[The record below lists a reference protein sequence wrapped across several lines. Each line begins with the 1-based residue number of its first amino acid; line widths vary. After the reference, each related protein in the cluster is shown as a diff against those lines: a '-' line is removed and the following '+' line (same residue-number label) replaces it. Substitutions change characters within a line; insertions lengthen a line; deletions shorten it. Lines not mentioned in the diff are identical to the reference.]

1 MNEDFL
7 EHFGVKGMKW
17 GVKKSE
23 NRVKV
28 ANSSDHNETRAIMK
42 KSVSA
47 MSNAELQR
55 VNTRRQLET
64 TYSQLNPAA
73 ITRGQKF
80 ANNALGIAKTTGKI
94 IDAGKTVYEI
104 QKNVMENPLIQDLI
118 KNTR

>member
-1 MNEDFL
+1 MDEDFL

-17 GVKKSE
+17 GVKRAE

-47 MSNAELQR
+47 MSNAELQKA
-55 VNTRRQLET
+55 NTRRQLET

-80 ANNALGIAKTTGKI
+80 ANNALAIGKTTGKV
-94 IDAGKTVYEI
+94 IDAGKTAFDVY
-104 QKNVMENPLIQDLI
+104 QTVSSNPLLKDLI
-118 KNTR
+118 KQTR